1 MKDEG
6 VDLDILQKIPR
17 HKCKRSKV
25 MLLVKNIPYTTKEK
39 ELSAIFERYGELKRL
54 LVSPFNTIAI
64 VEYENSK

>member
-1 MKDEG
+1 MKDNG

-17 HKCKRSKV
+17 DKCKRSKV

-39 ELSAIFERYGELKRL
+39 ELNGIFERYGKLKRL